1 MFMNFCL
8 FVTELSFLEHAAFNF
23 LPKNDVHSNKMVMIY
38 IFTFDHVINYKIIV
52 LVFNEM
58 VETVIDQTRIQ
69 TPDPRITFWSGVLL
83 AEINVSGASMCGS
96 RRGRWLHLLPSLEY
110 SNLLIKIPIHQK

>member
-1 MFMNFCL
+1 MNFCL

-23 LPKNDVHSNKMVMIY
+23 LPKNNVHSNKMVMIY
-38 IFTFDHVINYKIIV
+38 IFTFDHVINYNISV

-69 TPDPRITFWSGVLL
+69 TQDPRITFWSGALP
-83 AEINVSGASMCGS
+83 AELNVYGASMSGS
-96 RRGRWLHLLPSLEY
+96 RRGRWLHPLPSLEY
-110 SNLLIKIPIHQK
+110 SNL

>member
-1 MFMNFCL
+1 MNFCL

-23 LPKNDVHSNKMVMIY
+23 LTKNDVHSNKMVMIY
-38 IFTFDHVINYKIIV
+38 IFTFDHVINYNISV

-69 TPDPRITFWSGVLL
+69 TQDPRITFWSGVLL
-83 AEINVSGASMCGS
+83 AELNVYGASMSGS
-96 RRGRWLHLLPSLEY
+96 RRVRWLHPLPSLEY